1 MQAITIQKQELKKL
15 IRDTLN
21 EYFPKYEAVS
31 NTEQKEIERI
41 YKNHDFNQEI
51 NKDDFV
57 EL

>member
-1 MQAITIQKQELKKL
+1 MQAI
-15 IRDTLN
+15 N

-31 NTEQKEIERI
+31 NTEQKKIERI